1 MSKRKR
7 YGDPRKNEASEAA
20 RRSGGRSKP
29 ELSVGYIFFAWIVFF
44 LLWIFAHS
52 LVIAAVVFG
61 ALLVIGGGL
70 LTRVPKRNP

>member
-1 MSKRKR
+1 M
-7 YGDPRKNEASEAA
+7 
-20 RRSGGRSKP
+20 
-29 ELSVGYIFFAWIVFF
+29 FF

-70 LTRVPKRNP
+70 LTRAPKRNP